1 MASRLFLLIKK
12 IAFRRYKARPAAL
25 ISRGAPPRHGGLV
38 ASCDQ
43 NFIILTLGKQNPA
56 MDEKDIGKS
65 LSLLLTVLNNGRINK
80 RGRGTVIDLEMLV

>member
-25 ISRGAPPRHGGLV
+25 ISRGAPPRRGGLV

-43 NFIILTLGKQNPA
+43 NFTILTLGKKKNPA

-65 LSLLLTVLNNGRINK
+65 LSWLLTVLINGRMNN
-80 RGRGTVIDLEMLV
+80 RGW